1 MNNVKI
7 LYYNCETIDTASIE
21 QALTNNSSY
30 RSHALIKNGLMLV
43 NFRGSARDL
52 YQTLGEII
60 QDKSVFIHDL
70 DSDTHAY
77 WGFLNRNIWEWLSE
91 NRN

>member
-7 LYYNCETIDTASIE
+7 LYYNCETVETASIE
-21 QALTNNSSY
+21 QVLTNNIHY
-30 RSHALIKNGLMLV
+30 RSHILIKKGLMLV
-43 NFRGSARDL
+43 NFQGSAREL
-52 YQTLGEII
+52 YQVLGDLI

-70 DSDTHAY
+70 DSDANAY
-77 WGFLNRNIWEWLSE
+77 WGFLNRNVWEWLSE

>member
-7 LYYNCETIDTASIE
+7 LYYNCETVDTACIE
-21 QALTNNSSY
+21 QALTTNNRY
-30 RSHALIKNGLMLV
+30 RSHVLIKNGLMLV
-43 NFRGSARDL
+43 NFQGSARDL
-52 YQTLGEII
+52 YQALGDHI

-70 DSDTHAY
+70 DSDDNAY

-91 NRN
+91 NRK